1 MGFGQF
7 VSIIKARWVIVLSLW
22 LLTVGITLG
31 VSLILP
37 PQYRAAAAVVVESRP
52 DPISALVYPTGVAPA
67 AMATQLDVIQSD
79 RVAQRVVTNLKLGQN
94 PKVRQQW
101 LEDTGGKGTIE
112 AWLAGAFSRQL
123 DVKPSR
129 DSNVINISYAAPDP
143 QFAATVANAF
153 VQAYM
158 DTVLDLRVNPAKQ
171 YSSFFDAQAK
181 EAREALEQAQTK
193 LSAFQREKG
202 IIAADE
208 RFDVENSRLSELS
221 SQLVML
227 QTLAAESSSR
237 QFQAQG
243 GGADKM
249 QEVLNNPVIAG
260 LKADLSRAEAKLQ
273 ELSARLGDNHPQVRE
288 AQANIAGLRSK
299 IEAETR
305 RVSGG
310 VGVTNSIN
318 HAREAQIRADLEAQ
332 RSKVLHMKAVRDEG
346 SVLVREVENA
356 QRRYDAV
363 LARLNQSSLESQSTQ
378 ANISVL
384 SPAAPPLEPASPR
397 VVLNTLLAIVLGAI
411 LAIAAAL
418 GIEMIDRRVRD
429 VADLDQALGLPVLG
443 TMPKPTVRGL
453 LGRQRIPLMQQRLL
467 AQLPANGKGA

>member
-7 VSIIKARWVIVLSLW
+7 LSILKARRVIVLSLW

-52 DPISALVYPTGVAPA
+52 DPISALVYPAGVAPA

-153 VQAYM
+153 VKAYM

-171 YSSFFDAQAK
+171 YSTFFDTQSK
-181 EAREALEQAQTK
+181 EAREALEQAQAK

-208 RFDVENSRLSELS
+208 RFDVESARLSELS
-221 SQLVML
+221 SQLVLL

-237 QFQAQG
+237 QSQAQG
-243 GGADKM
+243 SGADKM

-288 AQANIAGLRSK
+288 AQANISGLRSK

-318 HAREAQIRADLEAQ
+318 HLRESQIRAELEAQ

-363 LARLNQSSLESQSTQ
+363 LARFNQTSLESQSTQ

-384 SPAAPPLEPASPR
+384 TEAVAPLEPASPR
-397 VVLNTLLAIVLGAI
+397 VVLNTLLAVVLGAI
-411 LAIAAAL
+411 LAVAAAL

-443 TMPKPTVRGL
+443 VMPKPTVRGF
-453 LGRQRIPLMQQRLL
+453 LGRQRIPAMQQRLL